1 MIQGELRKK
10 WIEKYKNDPRAQA
23 CTAVVDGD
31 MALLDAVLLTNGKA
45 ATAPIPGPID
55 QHPTSALIQAASAG
69 DSASVERLLK
79 AGADP
84 NDKAGTYSYTP
95 LGWSVAAQNLTSV
108 RLLVDHGAKPDENE
122 NLLDLAV
129 ESAQRMSQGHLLGFL
144 LEKFRPSSE
153 ALVGAIERQ
162 NVEWVELMLEAGADP
177 NELSIRA
184 GGRPLLAALK
194 VAGDERPAS
203 IGQQIV
209 RALVKHGAD
218 LHEPIGVR
226 TKNNP
231 LPLEAAVEVG
241 AYWAIEPLI
250 ELGAD
255 INSTIESINRR
266 TDDFRT
272 LDGSATARAAAALIK
287 AWGKVVLKTSAA
299 VDTAKPTTGEA
310 EQ

>member
-1 MIQGELRKK
+1 MSHGELRKK
-10 WIEKYKNDPRAQA
+10 WVEKYKHDPRAQA
-23 CTAVVDGD
+23 CMAVSDGD
-31 MALLDAVLLTNGKA
+31 MELLDAVLLTNGKA
-45 ATAPIPGPID
+45 ATGPIPGPSEER
-55 QHPTSALIQAASAG
+55 PTSALIQAAAAG

-84 NDKAGTYSYTP
+84 NDKARTHGYTP
-95 LGWSVAAQNLTSV
+95 LGWSIAAQNLTSV
-108 RLLVDHGAKPDENE
+108 RLLMVYGATRDEGE
-122 NLLDLAV
+122 DMLDIAV
-129 ESAQRMSQGHLLGFL
+129 KTARHMSHSHLLGFL
-144 LEKFRPSSE
+144 IKKFRPSTE

-177 NELSIRA
+177 NEFSIRA

-203 IGQQIV
+203 IGQQMV

-218 LHEPIGVR
+218 LHKPIGVR

-231 LPLEAAVEVG
+231 MALEAAVEVG

-255 INSTIESINRR
+255 INNTIESISRR

-287 AWGKVVLKTSAA
+287 AWGKVVLKTYAA